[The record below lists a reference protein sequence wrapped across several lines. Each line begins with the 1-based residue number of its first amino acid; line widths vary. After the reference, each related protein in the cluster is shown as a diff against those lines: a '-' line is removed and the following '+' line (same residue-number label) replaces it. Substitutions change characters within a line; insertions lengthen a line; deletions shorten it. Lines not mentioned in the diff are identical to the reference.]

1 MSSPK
6 SSLAGP
12 KRKPTLT
19 GDTDVK
25 QAQKIQHDD
34 KQELVR
40 FERWCGYFGKAGT
53 ALDTT
58 FKREDAFA
66 VHLARAHTPDWVFG
80 SYDKVLV
87 QDKSLWLMNT
97 GLGRVKVDGWAT
109 RVAGSW

>member
-1 MSSPK
+1 MSSSRR
-6 SSLAGP
+6 SSAGS
-12 KRKPTLT
+12 KRKQTLT

-40 FERWCGYFGKAGT
+40 FERWYGYFGKTGT
-53 ALDTT
+53 ALDMT

-66 VHLARAHTPDWVFG
+66 VQLARAHTPDCVLG
-80 SYDKVLV
+80 SYDKALV

-97 GLGRVKVDGWAT
+97 GLGRVKVDGWAMT
-109 RVAGSW
+109 VAGSW